1 MRKCSQILM
10 LGLLSSALFMRPLAL
25 LAEEEMELELPMV
38 KLSPQIRSGAAGIQ
52 AYTDLACEELAGVNA
67 ESAAQQRALAARKQ
81 QCLEQYRQFIPN
93 TGLR

>member
-1 MRKCSQILM
+1 M
-10 LGLLSSALFMRPLAL
+10 LGLLSSALFMCPLAL
-25 LAEEEMELELPMV
+25 LAEEEVELELPVV
-38 KLSPQIRSGAAGIQ
+38 KLSPQIRSGATGIE

>member
-10 LGLLSSALFMRPLAL
+10 LGLLSSALFMCPLAL
-25 LAEEEMELELPMV
+25 LAEEEVELELPVV
-38 KLSPQIRSGAAGIQ
+38 KLSPQIRSGATGIQ

>member
-1 MRKCSQILM
+1 MC
-10 LGLLSSALFMRPLAL
+10 PLAL
-25 LAEEEMELELPMV
+25 LAEEEVELELELPVV